1 MQQQEALL
9 SAHDVSAPAVLRDK
23 EQEEEAPSKMFD
35 GMKRIK
41 DKFINLTLVN
51 SDRRQYG
58 VGVVGVWLDRDY
70 RKSRIDSHVRQQM
83 EELDDYR
90 LRLEAFH
97 RANVAVMVSSKPIEI
112 HASFLLLRFVLC
124 RFL

>member
-9 SAHDVSAPAVLRDK
+9 STYDVSAPEVLRDK
-23 EQEEEAPSKMFD
+23 EQEEVSSKMFD

-41 DKFINLTLVN
+41 NKVIDMTLVN

-70 RKSRIDSHVRQQM
+70 RKSRIDSHVRQQI

-90 LRLEAFH
+90 LRFEAVLCV
-97 RANVAVMVSSKPIEI
+97 NVAVMV
-112 HASFLLLRFVLC
+112 
-124 RFL
+124 